1 MTREE
6 ISLFAV
12 SALCFLFAI
21 LIFLTLNVTE
31 FFWEYPWSGFSMIQ
45 LLPFLGVILLIFGV
59 IALSAVLGKMRNGT
73 QGEVTGDQETQGEG
87 GR

>member
-6 ISLFAV
+6 ISLFVV

-21 LIFLTLNVTE
+21 LIFLTLNVHE

-59 IALSAVLGKMRNGT
+59 IALSAALGKMREG
-73 QGEVTGDQETQGEG
+73 GKEGSVGDQETQREG
-87 GR
+87 GS